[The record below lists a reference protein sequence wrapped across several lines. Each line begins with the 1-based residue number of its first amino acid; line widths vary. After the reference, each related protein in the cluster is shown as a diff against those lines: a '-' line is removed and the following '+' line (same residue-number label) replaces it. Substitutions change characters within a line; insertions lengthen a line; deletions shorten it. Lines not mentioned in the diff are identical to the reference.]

1 LKSPSR
7 GIVEHA
13 ASPRRFFMLPVTA
26 FALLGLILAT
36 LGIYGV
42 ISYSVTRQTQFIGIR
57 MALGASTTR
66 VPRAVL
72 SETLG
77 LAVAGIV
84 LGGAVSLASAR
95 FIAAML
101 FKTSPF
107 DATTYVGMA
116 LALLSVALV
125 SGYLPAR
132 RASRIDPIQA
142 LRNN

>member
-1 LKSPSR
+1 
-7 GIVEHA
+7 VDHA
-13 ASPRRFFMLPVTA
+13 ASPRRFFMMLVTV

-42 ISYSVTRQTQFIGIR
+42 ISYSVTRQTQAIGIR

-66 VPRAVL
+66 VQRAVL
-72 SETLG
+72 SDTLR

-84 LGGAVSLASAR
+84 LGGAASVASAR

-107 DATTYVGMA
+107 DAATYVGMA
-116 LALLSVALV
+116 LALLSVAIV

-142 LRNN
+142 LRSN